1 MKWLVAKI
9 QITGGINDGLNKP
22 ISIVV
27 FGYVNKM
34 GKKKNIVVDDST
46 RLKLFLFTAKEYIRF
61 SDYFQNV
68 VEKLD
73 NEGTSNENRYIALQ
87 TLLLIMRK
95 YESFSDVTYLK
106 EVLISAEK
114 ECSDHIKDFQALQ
127 NRLLSVENGT
137 YEVILSD
144 GSKRSLREA
153 IEDIQYGLYLHAEQ
167 RRIEN
172 LIQSDEEVFLYVV
185 NDYLTIWDQLIRDTY
200 AVLSP
205 IVSGQYVRA
214 NSSKAAVVFKGSNP
228 SQTQDIKNA
237 PYWSNLRGKDVD
249 SIELKNA
256 FKTIPKEDR
265 IILQKVGVFLDE
277 VQKDNPN
284 LLVLKKLTFPPL
296 RNDWGDFSKIH
307 SELSGIEFGISNK
320 VRYNESKD
328 IAYVLIIPNVPPKAG
343 FLINQPQYSH
353 EIKWVSLVNE
363 NKKWG
368 WRIIHIGE
376 RVTQYKM
383 SGSLIDWF
391 KYTIDEV
398 VKWNRKRQRNV
409 RKRTN

>member
-1 MKWLVAKI
+1 
-9 QITGGINDGLNKP
+9 
-22 ISIVV
+22 
-27 FGYVNKM
+27 M
-34 GKKKNIVVDDST
+34 GKKKNIVVDDIT

-95 YESFSDVTYLK
+95 YESYSDVTYLK

-114 ECSDHIKDFQALQ
+114 ECSDHIKVFQGLQ
-127 NRLLSVENGT
+127 NRLLSIENET

-167 RRIEN
+167 RRIED

-200 AVLSP
+200 AVLCP

-256 FKTIPKEDR
+256 FKTIPKEER

-296 RNDWGDFSKIH
+296 QNDWGDFSKIH

-320 VRYNESKD
+320 VRYNENKD
-328 IAYVLIIPNVPPKAG
+328 IAYVLIMPNVPPKAG

-398 VKWNRKRQRNV
+398 VKWNRKRQRNA